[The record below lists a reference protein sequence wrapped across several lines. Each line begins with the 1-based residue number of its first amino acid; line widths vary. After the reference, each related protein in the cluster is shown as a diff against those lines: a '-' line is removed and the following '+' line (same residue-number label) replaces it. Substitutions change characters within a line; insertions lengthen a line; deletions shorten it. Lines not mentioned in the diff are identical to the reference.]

1 MLFRLSP
8 FVRSWYNFC
17 FNIKTCRAR
26 VVAPAFKSLNHP
38 FSTNRQLLDAS
49 YIHWVVNNSKKL
61 PHKLFS
67 SVDECNDKQDDE
79 DYKGNNNKLYSFST
93 AIKFPDGA
101 KNDRINGAENVN
113 EDPSSRRVNI
123 IHVPNLKKHCDTLI
137 QYSEQEKASIDV
149 MEVLNIFKEAMKDI
163 PGREA
168 LPTMPEIEAPLFQAE
183 KKINHEAY
191 FYKFLHDRI
200 PHIFRLY
207 KSYEKFLGNNRIFQE
222 DFIWLSYHQGDNHT
236 LQRLLLNY
244 LNNSGYSSKSLSY
257 LLSGFILNYE
267 VEFTKNLIYSII
279 GLGVRLEASLLEN
292 IIFQLVKVN
301 SIFENI
307 CTIVDVWIASVN
319 CETPNAKTMS
329 LVLDEYYRYGTPKEI
344 DSIKS
349 TIASIDLFDHYM
361 VKECKLRNK
370 IVRRN
375 PYSIKKEILPEDIE
389 EFTDISLS
397 VVDRKEKEQLY
408 YIHLNFLTRYSNMEM
423 IQVVLHQMRD
433 FGIVITDKFYR
444 LISRFYAKHE
454 KFVQLFKFLKAIA
467 SKNSFNEIYLRD
479 LFEAYISSYPYLAK
493 EFESL
498 FRTWLKR
505 NKNFSAFD
513 RDRFLSSMKV
523 KKVDSQYTPYGLAQS
538 HLNSEKYSSSD
549 WSDIIWKKD
558 THGKVRSAAEQVDFR
573 VSKGFRDVLRKGVK
587 PDYKLIEQTFRR
599 SDYIN
604 RRKLFELVE
613 TLRLPESKLE
623 QMKILGLQLQN
634 NKDSIMDYI
643 NNGTHH
649 LNCNNRIF
657 LGRMLYN
664 KGLYHEAKEIIK
676 NIAPLEMNDRTLMTK
691 LNFELRIDFA
701 LKHYE
706 EMKNSIENFPINDI
720 VLSPYIHTQCVY
732 IERKVSHRLKSEKQ
746 RQKDTE
752 SQYHLPSDSWYAV
765 CGNLEVVSKALRGLV
780 GDIQLRLVNDKKDLA
795 LEVRAMFD
803 FLDTWTNFTKDDRS
817 I

>member
-1 MLFRLSP
+1 M
-8 FVRSWYNFC
+8 
-17 FNIKTCRAR
+17 
-26 VVAPAFKSLNHP
+26 
-38 FSTNRQLLDAS
+38 
-49 YIHWVVNNSKKL
+49 
-61 PHKLFS
+61 
-67 SVDECNDKQDDE
+67 
-79 DYKGNNNKLYSFST
+79 
-93 AIKFPDGA
+93 
-101 KNDRINGAENVN
+101 
-113 EDPSSRRVNI
+113 
-123 IHVPNLKKHCDTLI
+123 
-137 QYSEQEKASIDV
+137 
-149 MEVLNIFKEAMKDI
+149 
-163 PGREA
+163 
-168 LPTMPEIEAPLFQAE
+168 
-183 KKINHEAY
+183 
-191 FYKFLHDRI
+191 
-200 PHIFRLY
+200 
-207 KSYEKFLGNNRIFQE
+207 
-222 DFIWLSYHQGDNHT
+222 
-236 LQRLLLNY
+236 
-244 LNNSGYSSKSLSY
+244 
-257 LLSGFILNYE
+257 
-267 VEFTKNLIYSII
+267 
-279 GLGVRLEASLLEN
+279 
-292 IIFQLVKVN
+292 
-301 SIFENI
+301 
-307 CTIVDVWIASVN
+307 
-319 CETPNAKTMS
+319 
-329 LVLDEYYRYGTPKEI
+329 
-344 DSIKS
+344 
-349 TIASIDLFDHYM
+349 
-361 VKECKLRNK
+361 
-370 IVRRN
+370 
-375 PYSIKKEILPEDIE
+375 
-389 EFTDISLS
+389 
-397 VVDRKEKEQLY
+397 
-408 YIHLNFLTRYSNMEM
+408 
-423 IQVVLHQMRD
+423 
-433 FGIVITDKFYR
+433 
-444 LISRFYAKHE
+444 
-454 KFVQLFKFLKAIA
+454 
-467 SKNSFNEIYLRD
+467 
-479 LFEAYISSYPYLAK
+479 
-493 EFESL
+493 